1 MEPAQRIQGHQVIQ
15 TLDNDIYD
23 SAGSNSS
30 SSYVSSSGIKSVLL
44 NAWNAVKS
52 AVSGMLSSFGLHL
65 SGQQGSDKLGR
76 EIVMDMS
83 SRPAQ
88 PLPGMDA
95 QLENSIYESGGENTY
110 DSVYA
115 HTGYGRPESL
125 YTSVDDSAS
134 VRAPAVP
141 DSPRPSLSEPLY
153 SEITEPLYEVIDE
166 YQTPSPVPDSPRPS
180 LSEPLYSEITEPL
193 YEVIDEYQTPS
204 PAPDSPRPSLSE
216 RLYSEIT
223 EPLYEVIDEY
233 QTPPPVPDSP
243 RPSLRQTAENALYER
258 SGSR

>member
-65 SGQQGSDKLGR
+65 SGQQGSDKPGR

-88 PLPGMDA
+88 PLPVDI
-95 QLENSIYESGGENTY
+95 QFDNDIYESSGGNVY
-110 DSVYA
+110 DSVSSPGQGSLSSSLSAFESENLYEEIGTGQI
-115 HTGYGRPESL
+115 HTLPEIPPPVNLS
-125 YTSVDDSAS
+125 TH
-134 VRAPAVP
+134 
-141 DSPRPSLSEPLY
+141 PSLSA
-153 SEITEPLYEVIDE
+153 SESEHLYE
-166 YQTPSPVPDSPRPS
+166 
-180 LSEPLYSEITEPL
+180 EIGAGQIHTLPE
-193 YEVIDEYQTPS
+193 
-204 PAPDSPRPSLSE
+204 
-216 RLYSEIT
+216 
-223 EPLYEVIDEY
+223 
-233 QTPPPVPDSP
+233 TPPPVNLSTH
-243 RPSLRQTAENALYER
+243 PSL
-258 SGSR
+258 SRLPGPDDDI